1 MDELT
6 ASVGLTRGAL
16 YHNFEDKKGLLWAVV
31 EQIDS
36 EMAERLRTAREQAP
50 SLWQGLLAEGTA
62 YIEMALDPE
71 IQRVMLLD
79 GPAVLGDPSKWP
91 GENACL
97 EITMR
102 TIRSLIEQG
111 IVKPVDVEA
120 AGRLLN
126 GAALSAAL
134 WVAAADDP
142 PGVLTKAVDA
152 FQALASGLLRK
163 PHLSASCRTAEAAGH
178 RSFNRSVGTVIAAT
192 PAMTSTS
199 PSARFEGTLS
209 PSSSTERPTPI
220 GMRK

>member
-1 MDELT
+1 MVEGKRAAAMAENRAKVIRAARKAFATQGYADASMDELT

-31 EQIDS
+31 AQIDG
-36 EMAERLRTAREQAP
+36 EMAERLRAIREQAP
-50 SLWQGLLAEGTA
+50 TLWQGLLAEGSA

-71 IQRVMLLD
+71 IQRIMLLD

-97 EITMR
+97 DITMR
-102 TIRSLIEQG
+102 TIRSLIEEKV
-111 IVKPVDVEA
+111 VKPVDVEA

-142 PGVLTKAVDA
+142 RTVLNKAVDA
-152 FQALASGLLRK
+152 FRQLASGLL
-163 PHLSASCRTAEAAGH
+163 LDAACRA
-178 RSFNRSVGTVIAAT
+178 
-192 PAMTSTS
+192 
-199 PSARFEGTLS
+199 
-209 PSSSTERPTPI
+209 
-220 GMRK
+220 

>member
-1 MDELT
+1 MVEGKRAAAMAENRAKLIRAARKAFATQGYADASMDELT

-36 EMAERLRTAREQAP
+36 EMAQRLRAIREQAP
-50 SLWQGLLAEGTA
+50 TLWQGLLAEGGA

-71 IQRVMLLD
+71 IQRIMLLD

-97 EITMR
+97 DITMR
-102 TIRSLIEQG
+102 TIRSLIDERV
-111 IVKPVDVEA
+111 VKPVDVEA

-142 PGVLTKAVDA
+142 RGVLHKAVDA
-152 FQALASGLLRK
+152 FRQLASGLL
-163 PHLSASCRTAEAAGH
+163 LDAA
-178 RSFNRSVGTVIAAT
+178 RYA
-192 PAMTSTS
+192 
-199 PSARFEGTLS
+199 
-209 PSSSTERPTPI
+209 
-220 GMRK
+220 